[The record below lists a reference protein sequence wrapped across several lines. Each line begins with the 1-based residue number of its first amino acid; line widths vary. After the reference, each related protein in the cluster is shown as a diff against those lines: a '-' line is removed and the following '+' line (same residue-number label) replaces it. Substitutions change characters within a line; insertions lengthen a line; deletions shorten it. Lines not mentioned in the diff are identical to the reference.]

1 MIRGSRLPPARFRL
15 PSEGSFFVRVDNPG
29 AGVVES
35 YIVRLE
41 TYRGQR

>member
-1 MIRGSRLPPARFRL
+1 MIRGSGIPPAKFRL
-15 PSEGSFFVRVDNPG
+15 PSEGSFFVRVDNAG
-29 AGVVES
+29 AGVVEC